1 MRAGQTVIVCG
12 ADGDRAQFEPFEW
25 PAHATLWIGVG
36 CGHVCSICYL
46 PPSPDDATE
55 HERVEVA
62 RAYVRAVRDPPSCES
77 AVLALSGWLRIV
89 ERAARVP
96 CAMIVACGGVRVSAI
111 PIFRA
116 RYTRRTVTVV
126 GAGIHRTVRRD
137 GDVEMC
143 ARRVLSSRMIGASE
157 YRIVPCGARSFE
169 LHPLE
174 LCAMCAAPIRSSFR
188 RFTTANHADLAAVAK
203 SAERARTM
211 WLPKLSWLPT
221 LSVCS
226 ACSVRTVVLWRT
238 FHFSIDGPQIRASP
252 TASAPIF
259 GEGAHESVSLANLR
273 VVETLA
279 LALAA
284 RAVPRDAFSASLAS
298 ALCDLK
304 LLRIVA
310 EHMLPPRPRAVAH
323 RALACLLE
331 DHRSALG

>member
-1 MRAGQTVIVCG
+1 MLAGQTVIVCG

-36 CGHVCSICYL
+36 CGHVCSMWYL
-46 PPSPDDATE
+46 PPSPEDATE

-62 RAYVRAVRDPPSCES
+62 RAYVRAVRDPPSSES

-96 CAMIVACGGVRVSAI
+96 CAMIVACGGVRVSAL

-116 RYTRRTVTVV
+116 RFTRRTVTVV

-143 ARRVLSSRMIGASE
+143 ARRASRMIGATE
-157 YRIVPCGARSFE
+157 YRIVPCGARSIE
-169 LHPLE
+169 LHPRE
-174 LCAMCAAPIRSSFR
+174 LCAMCAVPIRSSFR
-188 RFTTANHADLAAVAK
+188 RFTTANHGAMA
-203 SAERARTM
+203 M
-211 WLPKLSWLPT
+211 WLPT

-238 FHFSIDGPQIRASP
+238 FHFSIDGPQIRVIP

-259 GEGAHESVSLANLR
+259 GEGAHESVWLANLR

-284 RAVPRDAFSASLAS
+284 RAVPRDAFATSLAS

-304 LLRIVA
+304 LLRIVS
-310 EHMLPPRPRAVAH
+310 ERMLPPPPRAVAH
-323 RALACLLE
+323 RALACLIE
-331 DHRSALG
+331 DHRSAPG